1 MDAQKAADELT
12 VIRQLMERPVRSST
26 ASGVSG
32 IIAGL
37 AALAGAAAEK
47 YLSPRLADHLAER
60 GELMSSWDWVFI
72 IGAGIWAAVFCVAFV
87 GVVVLTRIRER
98 RQGMPFWSPVKRRVL
113 RTILPP
119 FVAGCGLTV
128 AIYYQWIGPY
138 STDQPYL
145 IPAIWMLFY
154 GLALWQVGEFSI
166 PEVRL
171 LGAAFIAAGIVSAA
185 VLQWWY
191 PYECLGATFGG
202 FHIAY
207 GVVVWTRH
215 GG

>member
-37 AALAGAAAEK
+37 AALAGAAADK
-47 YLSPRLADHLAER
+47 YLSPRLAEHLAER
-60 GELMSSWDWVFI
+60 SELTSTWDWVLI
-72 IGAGIWAAVFCVAFV
+72 IGAGIWAVVFCVAFV
-87 GVVVLTRIRER
+87 GVVILTRIRER

-119 FVAGCGLTV
+119 FIAGCGLTV
-128 AIYYQWIGPY
+128 AIYYQWIYGYNPGQ
-138 STDQPYL
+138 SYL
-145 IPAIWMLFY
+145 IPAVWMLFY

-171 LGAAFIAAGIVSAA
+171 LGAAFIAAGIASA
-185 VLQWWY
+185 VVQWY
-191 PYECLGATFGG
+191 PYESLGATFGG
-202 FHIAY
+202 FHIVY